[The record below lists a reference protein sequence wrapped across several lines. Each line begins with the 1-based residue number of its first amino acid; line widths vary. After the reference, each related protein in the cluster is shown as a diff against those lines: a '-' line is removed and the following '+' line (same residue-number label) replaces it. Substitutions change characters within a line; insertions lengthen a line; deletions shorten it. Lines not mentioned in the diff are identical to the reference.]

1 MEIMRKFAE
10 MDKSVKANSK
20 INIVDGRGCLKL
32 NNYSAL
38 SSLESNDFK
47 AYLL

>member
-1 MEIMRKFAE
+1 MEIMRKFADI
-10 MDKSVKANSK
+10 DKSVKANSK
-20 INIVDGRGCLKL
+20 INIVDVDGLKL